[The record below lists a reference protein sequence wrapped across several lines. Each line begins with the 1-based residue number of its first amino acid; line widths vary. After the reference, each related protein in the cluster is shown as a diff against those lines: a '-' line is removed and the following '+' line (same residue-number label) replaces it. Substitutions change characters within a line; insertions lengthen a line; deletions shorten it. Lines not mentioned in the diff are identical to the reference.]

1 MRKVKI
7 QFLGSEEGF
16 TFFEALPN
24 DPHLIFFFGFFFS
37 VTLGYEEILKVRE
50 FEHFRS
56 YGPKIA
62 HTFKEG
68 GADLTPPPPCSKG
81 LRNPFHFASFKI
93 SRFLGKR
100 KFVTRFKKQKIL
112 FKIVNEILLL
122 KEAFSKRL
130 LHLIKMGVF
139 VMGYKKPQKPLCA

>member
-68 GADLTPPPPCSKG
+68 GADLTPHVVKG
-81 LRNPFHFASFKI
+81 LSNILGFILSTMPKI
-93 SRFLGKR
+93 SF
-100 KFVTRFKKQKIL
+100 I
-112 FKIVNEILLL
+112 
-122 KEAFSKRL
+122 
-130 LHLIKMGVF
+130 
-139 VMGYKKPQKPLCA
+139 